1 MNSIVRKFSAPALAV
16 AALFALAA
24 PAQAITVYSLNVTS
38 APAMGLGPFGTVSL
52 TQNGA
57 NEVDIEVALAAGF
70 GFVNTGGPHTSFAFN
85 LDVSG
90 ISINVTTPLV
100 PSFNALAPATA
111 TPFGNFSNGL
121 NLDAQNGGAG
131 AYYGLLDFQV
141 TRAGGISLADFIA
154 NDLGY
159 LFAADVIAAD
169 GITTGSVASNQPLV
183 PGIPEPETY
192 ALMLAG
198 LGVIGFM
205 ARRRRAD

>member
-1 MNSIVRKFSAPALAV
+1 MNSIARKLSAPALAV
-16 AALFALAA
+16 AALFAMAA

-38 APAMGLGPFGTVSL
+38 VPAMGLGPFGTVTL

-90 ISINVTTPLV
+90 ISVNVTTPLNPV
-100 PSFNALAPATA
+100 FDAIAPTTA
-111 TPFGNFSNGL
+111 TPFGNFSNGV

-131 AYYGLLDFQV
+131 AYYGLLDLQV
-141 TRAGGISLADFIA
+141 LRAGGINLADFVA
-154 NDLGY
+154 NDLGF

-169 GITTGSVASNQPLV
+169 GITTGTVGANQPV
-183 PGIPEPETY
+183 ESIPEPETY

-198 LGVIGFM
+198 LGVVGFM
-205 ARRRRAD
+205 ARRRRAE